1 MDMYDYEKDAI
12 SRSNKT
18 VDDSVLRKKRSQ
30 RYQDRFNYY
39 NAVVATL
46 ALIISIIALLK

>member
-1 MDMYDYEKDAI
+1 MDMKKYQKNAI
-12 SRSNKT
+12 EYSSDV
-18 VDDSVLRKKRSQ
+18 VDSAERKRKHDQ